1 MFSSDFNDTLRRA
14 EEGVYRDP
22 YVGGPIKTFA
32 GDETKLRIFP
42 QPKNPYEVNTP
53 NPNTVIPEKENI
65 NPLLNAALNLLPTPQ
80 RFAGQSIYDIYY
92 PDYGKYTEIEKKER
106 SPFQGL
112 SSDPVNAA
120 IGAYSSV
127 IDTSQ
132 NPELQKLKN
141 LILNFKQGAPVALD
155 QGDPQNSVSINP
167 QGGLS
172 INRGKVGL
180 SISPSDNSF
189 GLSVGDILGR
199 GSNVGVNVGPQQ
211 YGLNFSTRF

>member
-1 MFSSDFNDTLRRA
+1 MFSSDFNDALRRA

-53 NPNTVIPEKENI
+53 SSNKLIPEKENI
-65 NPLLNAALNLLPTPQ
+65 NHILNVALNLIPTPR
-80 RFAGQSIYDIYY
+80 RFAGQSLYDIYY
-92 PDYGKYTEIEKKER
+92 PDYGKYREIEKKER
-106 SPFQGL
+106 PPFQGL

-120 IGAYSSV
+120 IGAYSRA

-141 LILNFKQGAPVALD
+141 LILGFKQGTPITLD
-155 QGDPQNSVSINP
+155 DGERQNFVSVSP

-172 INRGKVGL
+172 INRDDVGFNV
-180 SISPSDNSF
+180 SPGGNYF
-189 GLSVGDILGR
+189 GLSVANILGP
-199 GSNVGVNVGPQQ
+199 GSSVSANAGPQE
-211 YGLNFSTRF
+211 YGINFNTRF

>member
-22 YVGGPIKTFA
+22 YVGGPIKIFA

-53 NPNTVIPEKENI
+53 SSNKLIPEKENI
-65 NPLLNAALNLLPTPQ
+65 NPILNAALNLIPTPQ

-92 PDYGKYTEIEKKER
+92 PDYGKYKEMEKKER
-106 SPFQGL
+106 PPFQGL

-120 IGAYSSV
+120 IGAYSRA

-141 LILNFKQGAPVALD
+141 LILTFKQGTPITLD
-155 QGDPQNSVSINP
+155 DGERQNFVSVSP
-167 QGGLS
+167 QGAFS
-172 INRGKVGL
+172 FNRGDVGV
-180 SISPSDNSF
+180 SVSPGGDSF
-189 GLSVGDILGR
+189 GLSVANILGP
-199 GSNVGVNVGPQQ
+199 GSNVGANVGPQE
-211 YGLNFSTRF
+211 YGINFRTRF

>member
-42 QPKNPYEVNTP
+42 QPKNPYEVNTS

-141 LILNFKQGAPVALD
+141 LILGFKQGTPITLD
-155 QGDPQNSVSINP
+155 DGERQNFVSVSP

-172 INRGKVGL
+172 INRGDVGFNV
-180 SISPSDNSF
+180 SPGGNYF
-189 GLSVGDILGR
+189 GLSVANILGP
-199 GSNVGVNVGPQQ
+199 GSSVSANAGPQE
-211 YGLNFSTRF
+211 YGINFNTRF